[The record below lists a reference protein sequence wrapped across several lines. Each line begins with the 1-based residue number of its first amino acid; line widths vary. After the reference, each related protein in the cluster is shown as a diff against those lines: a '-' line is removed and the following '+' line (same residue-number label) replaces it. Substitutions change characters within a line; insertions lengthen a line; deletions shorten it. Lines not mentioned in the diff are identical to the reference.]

1 MFVRILNLRIQSVG
15 ILFGHEALKDGGSK
29 KK

>member
-1 MFVRILNLRIQSVG
+1 MFVRILNLRIHNVG
-15 ILFGHEALKDGGSK
+15 ILFGQEALKDGGSK